1 MKKFMFPL
9 DTVLGYKERIL
20 DSKQGEH
27 GRAIHAVREQEEV
40 IEKLMKEFNECNAKF
55 RERSIHG
62 LTAIEAIGFESYMK
76 FLNER
81 IKKEKDRLDELK
93 MVEESCRAEV
103 VEAKMETSTIEK
115 LKEKKKM
122 EYHKQEQKSQE
133 LFIEEFVS
141 NKMTSH

>member
-1 MKKFMFPL
+1 MKKFIFPL

-27 GRAIHAVREQEEV
+27 GKAINAVKEQEEIIV
-40 IEKLMKEFNECNAKF
+40 KLQKEFSECNVKF

-76 FLNER
+76 FLGER
-81 IKKEKDRLDELK
+81 IKKENDRLDELK
-93 MVEESCRAEV
+93 KLEEIKRSEV
-103 VEAKMETSTIEK
+103 VEAKMETSTIER
-115 LKEKKKM
+115 LKEKKQK
-122 EYHKQEQKSQE
+122 EYSKLEQKSQE

-141 NKMTSH
+141 NKMLSN